1 MVGSRHAPVFL
12 PSSRPSLLAATALSP
27 ALAADN
33 TTKVYRRP
41 ARLLAAR
48 PAHGIGRDRRAGKR
62 PARHDPGRRPSSCRS
77 IPTKFKGT
85 NLGNASVSV
94 GVSKDPTIVAACGT
108 GQAAQGEKPDGTA
121 TLGGIK
127 FTRFT
132 FEDAGA
138 GNRYASTVYRGNS
151 DGNCYEVVEFLHWA
165 AIENF
170 SPGAVKEFDRATI
183 EAELNTDRAQLRH
196 HGSAALIVV
205 TAHQRIGAVERVLCA
220 QM

>member
-1 MVGSRHAPVFL
+1 MRSPFHP
-12 PSSRPSLLAATALSP
+12 LLGALVLAVIALSP

-33 TTKVYRRP
+33 TTKVYRDRHGFSLRIP
-41 ARLLAAR
+41 LTASVETDVQENGQLDMIPEAAVVV
-48 PAHGIGRDRRAGKR
+48 
-62 PARHDPGRRPSSCRS
+62 S
-77 IPTKFKGT
+77 INPNEFKGT

-94 GVSKDPTIVAACGT
+94 GLSKDPTIVAACNT
-108 GQAAQGEKPDGTA
+108 GQAAQGEKPAGTA
-121 TLGGIK
+121 TLGGTK

-151 DGNCYEVVEFLHWA
+151 GGNCYEVVEFLHWA

-183 EAELNTDRAQLRH
+183 EAELNTIARSFAITGRPL
-196 HGSAALIVV
+196 
-205 TAHQRIGAVERVLCA
+205 
-220 QM
+220 